1 MASGD
6 AAVRIEVQFKAHR
19 CLRTRSTWAHCQSC
33 AATCPSG
40 AIDFAREAKPGEPPA
55 FNASRCLHCGACLS
69 SCQHDAFVAK
79 YFSES
84 KATRRI
90 AEQDPDVVRCFL
102 PFGEIAALS
111 SKAKCYQISTCLASL
126 TPGTLFEIAFARPRI
141 LATSKCAGCY
151 LGKRV
156 LPQIALNV
164 KTARLLLEEWGKQDN
179 LLVTS
184 AQGPLKG
191 IPESDPPSQLNGA
204 SMPNAA
210 ANRVRRVF
218 SHIAR
223 GEASPTTGKMDL
235 PTIYQHESSWRN
247 VIRSYWQTARPGQI
261 SGSAYLWPEHHVD
274 AYACE
279 GCGMCA
285 QICPSASIRHFLGD
299 GKFSYQFTPGTCVNC
314 ELCAVVCAR
323 KAIFKQ
329 SHPLKRPFDE
339 VICFERAATTCPRCN
354 GPIFEGEEVGGL
366 CPTCAREFGIE
377 RNG

>member
-126 TPGTLFEIAFARPRI
+126 TPGTLFEIAFARPPNSRDGQVRR
-141 LATSKCAGCY
+141 LLS
-151 LGKRV
+151 GK
-156 LPQIALNV
+156 
-164 KTARLLLEEWGKQDN
+164 ARL
-179 LLVTS
+179 
-184 AQGPLKG
+184 
-191 IPESDPPSQLNGA
+191 
-204 SMPNAA
+204 A
-210 ANRVRRVF
+210 ANR
-218 SHIAR
+218 
-223 GEASPTTGKMDL
+223 
-235 PTIYQHESSWRN
+235 
-247 VIRSYWQTARPGQI
+247 
-261 SGSAYLWPEHHVD
+261 
-274 AYACE
+274 
-279 GCGMCA
+279 
-285 QICPSASIRHFLGD
+285 
-299 GKFSYQFTPGTCVNC
+299 
-314 ELCAVVCAR
+314 
-323 KAIFKQ
+323 
-329 SHPLKRPFDE
+329 LKRQNRPPAFGRMGQAGQSARH
-339 VICFERAATTCPRCN
+339 ERTGPAQGHPRKRSA
-354 GPIFEGEEVGGL
+354 F
-366 CPTCAREFGIE
+366 TA
-377 RNG
+377 